1 MLVMCN
7 NSNVSPE
14 GSKWDDCR
22 KILINSYNNMSSEE
36 AHDKPREE
44 RPVQQRDEECQKRA
58 DADELHER
66 QLFTQPEETNLGDCP
81 ICFLPLPIDLGKSM
95 FRTCCSEIICLG
107 CVYANAM
114 SNKHDRVKAARCPFC
129 REPASCSDDE
139 AHKRTMKRI
148 KANDPAA
155 LREMGRLRY
164 DKGNHDGAFESLT
177 NAAELG
183 DIDAHYKLGVMYYEG
198 NGVEKDEGKAVYH
211 FRIAAIGGHP
221 TARYS
226 LGYIEGLNGN
236 FERAVKHFI
245 IAANLGCADSMNI
258 LWKRYA
264 CGDITKEDL
273 DATIRTH
280 QAAIDET
287 KSEQRDRCSG
297 KSWRERRDLRA

>member
-1 MLVMCN
+1 VICRGCEVAN
-7 NSNVSPE
+7 YISNGV
-14 GSKWDDCR
+14 
-22 KILINSYNNMSSEE
+22 
-36 AHDKPREE
+36 
-44 RPVQQRDEECQKRA
+44 
-58 DADELHER
+58 
-66 QLFTQPEETNLGDCP
+66 
-81 ICFLPLPIDLGKSM
+81 
-95 FRTCCSEIICLG
+95 
-107 CVYANAM
+107 
-114 SNKHDRVKAARCPFC
+114 NKCPFC
-129 REPASCSDDE
+129 REPAPYDVEERD
-139 AHKRTMKRI
+139 KRLKKRM

-164 DKGNHDGAFESLT
+164 GEGDYDGAFEYWT

-183 DIDAHYKLGVMYYEG
+183 DVDAHDKLGMMYMQG
-198 NGVEKDEGKAVYH
+198 QHVEEDEGKAVYH
-211 FRIAAIGGHP
+211 FSIAAIGGHHN
-221 TARYS
+221 ARYA

-245 IAANLGCADSMNI
+245 IAANLGCADSMKI

-297 KSWRERRDLRA
+297 KSWSERRYLRS